1 MGTMLA
7 DPRSRS
13 HCSLEGDWRFIVDP
27 YDRGETHR
35 FFECRGRDAAAELV
49 EYDFDSSDSL
59 VVPGDWNTQRPE
71 LFLYEG
77 VLWYQ
82 RHFGAGVA
90 TGRRYFLCF
99 GAVCQRAK
107 VWLNGELVGEH
118 SGGFTPF
125 ALEVTERVRDGENS
139 LVVKVDSLH
148 GETDVPTRLTDW
160 KHYGGITRDV
170 LLVELPETFVDQVFV
185 QLAAGDPGR
194 IAGWV
199 RLDGPR
205 ARQSVHVVIPEL
217 GVDHAVETDDAGF
230 ARFEIA
236 AAPEPWSPEAP
247 RLYDVEIRAE
257 TDSLLER
264 IGFRVI
270 EVRGRD
276 ILLNGSP
283 IFLCG
288 VSLHEES
295 ILHTGRAYGETDAR
309 ALLGLARELGCNFVR
324 LAHYPHDES
333 MARVADE
340 LGLLVWEEIPLYWGI
355 AWESEQTFEAARAQ
369 LTELVE
375 RDRNR
380 ASVIFWSISNE
391 TPPGQ
396 ARDRFLGRLVDHAR
410 ALDPT
415 RLVTSALFGN
425 LGGVLN
431 GLRDFVEARMRGET
445 PEPPTF
451 VLDDGLGDHLDV
463 VGWNEYIGWY
473 YSAVLAR
480 ANGWTEREVREIV
493 LEGMPS
499 FRVDVPSGKPLV
511 VSEFGAGAK
520 QGRRGGP
527 LDLWTE
533 DYQAR
538 VYRQQLAMLG
548 NAPALRGLSPWILVD
563 FRTPIRWL
571 PGVQDGWNRKGL
583 VSEKGERKLAFEV
596 LREEYEQRRSPG
608 LG

>member
-1 MGTMLA
+1 MRPILA
-7 DPRSRS
+7 SPLSRQQRS
-13 HCSLEGDWRFIVDP
+13 LAGEWRFIVDP
-27 YDRGETHR
+27 YDGGESRR
-35 FFECRGRDAAAELV
+35 FFECRSGEAPGELV
-49 EYDFDSSDSL
+49 EYDFEASETL

-77 VLWYQ
+77 VAWYQ
-82 RHFGAGVA
+82 RRFEASVA
-90 TGRRYFLCF
+90 PGRRYFLRF

-118 SGGFTPF
+118 SGSFTPF
-125 ALEVTERVRDGENS
+125 ALEVTAQLREGESS
-139 LVVKVDSLH
+139 LVVEVDSLH
-148 GETDVPTRLTDW
+148 GEDDVPTRLTDW

-170 LLVELPETFVDQVFV
+170 LLVELPETFVDQAFL
-185 QLAAGDPGR
+185 QLAAGDAGR
-194 IAGWV
+194 IAGWLQ
-199 RLDGPR
+199 LDGPR
-205 ARQSVHVVIPEL
+205 ARQSVHVLIPEL
-217 GVDHAVETDDAGF
+217 DVDHAVETDEAGF
-230 ARFEIA
+230 ASFEVA
-236 AAPEPWSPEAP
+236 AAPELWSPEAP

-257 TDSLLER
+257 TDALLER
-264 IGFRVI
+264 VGFRTI
-270 EVRGRD
+270 EVRGQD
-276 ILLNGSP
+276 VLLNGAP
-283 IFLCG
+283 VFLCG
-288 VSLHEES
+288 ISMHEES
-295 ILHTGRAYGETDAR
+295 ILRTGRAHGEADAR
-309 ALLGLARELGCNFVR
+309 VMLGLARELGCNFVR

-380 ASVIFWSISNE
+380 ASVILWSISNE
-391 TPPGQ
+391 TPPGR
-396 ARDRFLGRLVDHAR
+396 ARDRFLSRLVAHAR

-415 RLVTSALFGN
+415 RLITSALFGN
-425 LGGVLN
+425 LGQLLN
-431 GLRDFVEARMRGET
+431 GLRAFVEARMRGEA

-451 VLDDGLGDHLDV
+451 VLDDGLAEHLDV

-473 YSAVLAR
+473 YSAILAR
-480 ANGWTEREVREIV
+480 ANGWTERDVRDIV
-493 LEGMPS
+493 LEGMPA

-520 QGRRGGP
+520 QGRRGGA
-527 LDLWTE
+527 LDLWSE

-548 NAPALRGLSPWILVD
+548 KAPALRGLSPWILAD

-583 VSEKGERKLAFEV
+583 VSETGERKLAFEV
-596 LREEYEQRRSPG
+596 LREAYEQRRSG
-608 LG
+608 

>member
-1 MGTMLA
+1 
-7 DPRSRS
+7 
-13 HCSLEGDWRFIVDP
+13 
-27 YDRGETHR
+27 
-35 FFECRGRDAAAELV
+35 
-49 EYDFDSSDSL
+49 
-59 VVPGDWNTQRPE
+59 VPADWNTQRPE

-82 RHFGAGVA
+82 RRFETRVA
-90 TGRRYFLCF
+90 PGRRSFLRF

-125 ALEVTERVRDGENS
+125 ALEVTDQVRSGES
-139 LVVKVDSLH
+139 ALVVKVDSFH
-148 GETDVPTRLTDW
+148 REDDVPSRLTDW

-170 LLVELPETFVDQVFV
+170 LLVELPETFVDQACV
-185 QLAAGDPGR
+185 QLAAGDSGR

-199 RLDGPR
+199 QLEGPE
-205 ARQSVHVVIPEL
+205 AAQSVRVLIPEL
-217 GVDHAVETDDAGF
+217 GVEHAVETDGDGF
-230 ARFEIA
+230 ARFEITA
-236 AAPEPWSPEAP
+236 TPEPWSPEAP
-247 RLYDVEIRAE
+247 HLYDVEIAAE
-257 TDSLLER
+257 TDSLGER
-264 IGFRVI
+264 VGFRTI
-270 EVRGRD
+270 GVRGKD
-276 ILLNGSP
+276 ILLNGVP
-283 IFLCG
+283 VFLRG
-288 VSLHEES
+288 ISLHEES
-295 ILHTGRAYGETDAR
+295 ILHGGRAHGEADAR

-355 AWESEQTFEAARAQ
+355 SWESEQTFASARAQ

-391 TPPGQ
+391 TPPGP
-396 ARDRFLGRLVDHAR
+396 ARDRFLTRLVAHAR

-425 LGGVLN
+425 LGRLLN
-431 GLRDFVEARMRGET
+431 GLREFVEARMRGEA
-445 PEPPTF
+445 PEPPAF
-451 VLDDGLGDHLDV
+451 VLEDGLAEHLDV
-463 VGWNEYIGWY
+463 VGWNEYLGWY
-473 YSAVLAR
+473 YSAILAR

-493 LEGMPS
+493 LEGMPT
-499 FRVDVPSGKPLV
+499 FRVEVPSGKPLV

-520 QGRRGGP
+520 QGRRGGS

-548 NAPALRGLSPWILVD
+548 NAPALRGLSPWILAD

-571 PGVQDGWNRKGL
+571 PGVQGGWNRKGL
-583 VSEKGERKLAFEV
+583 VSETGERKLAFEV
-596 LREEYEQRRSPG
+596 LREAYEKRRSTGPG
-608 LG
+608 